1 MHILEQSYR
10 YRTPAKWVVVS
21 AQLLRKAKY
30 GVVEVLRVSDPT
42 LRRMLES
49 IRRLP
54 RSMMLTKDACGVSGA
69 GDVVRLLPNVVIAV
83 LDVVNDY
90 RPVSDKEGSLWQR
103 SELGVHDT
111 KCIYRRQGRT
121 SEWQRAEGVYH
132 RQVGL
137 SGLDTTSW
145 VYLSSTRRTEWSD
158 TTSWAA

>member
-1 MHILEQSYR
+1 M
-10 YRTPAKWVVVS
+10 VVS

-30 GVVEVLRVSDPT
+30 GVVEVLRVPDPT

-90 RPVSDKEGSLWQR
+90 RPVSDKEGSL
-103 SELGVHDT
+103 
-111 KCIYRRQGRT
+111 
-121 SEWQRAEGVYH
+121 
-132 RQVGL
+132 
-137 SGLDTTSW
+137 
-145 VYLSSTRRTEWSD
+145 
-158 TTSWAA
+158 